1 LQRPILEE
9 PIKTERGKLRDN
21 LLDAFVDIVHCNPV
35 VVQATE
41 DVSVLLLAV
50 DFPLHRGV
58 VKLQLLLW
66 IFDGCDLL
74 EEKRLEV
81 GAFVALRFAFHNAL
95 FDYGILLRNEIC
107 QPDERQD
114 IGREGLTGK
123 LLPSLFEYEV
133 VLLDFSWISVASKS

>member
-1 LQRPILEE
+1 MQRPILEE
-9 PIKTERGKLRDN
+9 PIETERRKLRDN

-50 DFPLHRGV
+50 DFPLRRGV

-74 EEKRLEV
+74 EKRLEV
-81 GAFVALRFAFHNAL
+81 GAFVALCFAFHNAL
-95 FDYGILLRNEIC
+95 FNYGILLRNEIC
-107 QPDERQD
+107 QPDKRQD
-114 IGREGLTGK
+114 IGCEGLTGK
-123 LLPSLFEYEV
+123 LLPSLFDVFNQSPIVFYDSFNV
-133 VLLDFSWISVASKS
+133 VII